1 MLVSMNW
8 IQDFVDLDGQNIE
21 NLIHRFTLSTA
32 EVEDIIHKGKD
43 TFGVIVA
50 EIVSI
55 EDHPDSKK
63 LHLLKI
69 NTGSEIKNCVCGA
82 PNVRV
87 GMKVAFAQVG
97 GSVCGNAIGK
107 AKIAGFESEGMC
119 CSEAEL
125 GISDDH
131 SGLMEIFD
139 DVQLGTDIKS
149 IYAIDDIIFEVD
161 NKSLTNRPDLW
172 GHYGIAREF
181 AALVGAPLKTPDMV
195 DVTKYNDLPALSI
208 SVAEPDLCYRYCG
221 IRVENV
227 TVKVSPVNMRI
238 RLYYCGMR
246 GINLLADLTNY
257 IMLELGQPM
266 HAFDADVVKNIV
278 VRKFEDNFT
287 FKTLDGTDRNITSDM
302 LMICNNDTP
311 VGIAGVMGGFDSE
324 ITDNTTNLTLESA
337 NFNGVSI
344 RKTSTALALRT
355 DASMRYEK
363 MLDPEVCEMATKR
376 FLHLLMQSDPGV
388 KVVSSLTDI
397 YVKKYD
403 IITLKF
409 NMSYVDRYTGIEISE
424 DKVADTLVSLGFAVE
439 HTSGEFTVTVPSWR
453 ATKDVTIKADI
464 IEEITRIY
472 GYDNFEIKTTKS
484 PLYPVNMS
492 VEKRNDYTAKDIL
505 VQRFNF
511 HEVHSY
517 IWPNTKK
524 CKDLGIEIEPNVS
537 ILNSIDTAGSVLRNS
552 MIPTLLCMTAENKSY
567 ANEFGI
573 FEIGKII
580 NGLDSDGM
588 CDERKILGMV
598 KYSKVMDEK
607 TLFYDVKNIITE
619 LILNLK
625 GKEPVFTRVSETA
638 HKWQHPK
645 NTVNITVDGV
655 SVGYFAVLHPTNLAK
670 LDKKSAVIFA
680 EIDMD
685 ILEPMSADGVTY
697 DEPSKYP
704 GIDFDLSITM
714 GEGTLYGDIV
724 DACYG
729 IGSELL
735 KSVKLYDQYRTETEN
750 TLTVRLNFTSS
761 ERTLSMEEVQKEVNA
776 ILEVIESKGMKLK
789 Q

>member
-287 FKTLDGTDRNITSDM
+287 FKTLDGTDRNIASDM

-376 FLHLLMQSDPGV
+376 FLHLLMQSDPSV

-439 HTSGEFTVTVPSWR
+439 HKSGEFTVTVPSWR

-724 DACYG
+724 DTCYG

>member
-8 IQDFVDLDGQNIE
+8 IQDFVDLSGQNIE
-21 NLIHRFTLSTA
+21 DLIHRFTLSTA
-32 EVEDIIHKGKD
+32 EVEDIFHMGAN
-43 TFGVIVA
+43 TEGVIVA
-50 EIVSI
+50 QIASV
-55 EDHPDSKK
+55 EDHPESKK

-69 NTGSEIKNCVCGA
+69 DTGSEVKDCVCGA

-97 GSVCGNAIGK
+97 GQVNGNAIGK

-139 DVQLGTDIKS
+139 DAPLGTDIKNL
-149 IYAIDDIIFEVD
+149 YAIDDIVFEVD

-181 AALVGAPLKTPDMV
+181 AALVGRPLKTPGMV
-195 DVTKYNDLPALSI
+195 DVSKYDDLPALSI

-227 TVKVSPVNMRI
+227 TAKVSPVNMRI

-266 HAFDADVVKNIV
+266 HAFDADIVKNIV
-278 VRKFEDNFT
+278 VRKFDKDFT
-287 FKTLDGTDRNITSDM
+287 FKTLDETDRTITPEM

-324 ITDNTTNLTLESA
+324 ITGETTSLTLESA

-363 MLDPEVCEMATKR
+363 MLDPEVCLMATKR
-376 FLHLLMQSDPGV
+376 FLHLLMECDPGV

-403 IITLKF
+403 TITLNF
-409 NMSYVDRYTGIEISE
+409 NMAYVDRYTGIEISE
-424 DKVADTLVSLGFAVE
+424 EKVADTLVSLGFAVE
-439 HTSGEFTVTVPSWR
+439 HNNGEFTVTVPSWR

-505 VQRFNF
+505 VQRFNY

-552 MIPTLLCMTAENKSY
+552 MIPTLLCMVNENKGY
-567 ANEFGI
+567 ANDFGI
-573 FEIGKII
+573 FEIGKVI
-580 NGLDSDGM
+580 NGLDTEGM

-598 KYSKVMDEK
+598 KYSKVMAEK
-607 TLFYDVKNIITE
+607 ELFYDFKNTITE

-625 GKEPVFTRVSETA
+625 SKEPKFVRANETA
-638 HKWQHPK
+638 HAWQHPK
-645 NTVNITVDGV
+645 NTIKIVVDGV
-655 SVGYFAVLHPTNLAK
+655 EVGYFAVLHPTNLAK
-670 LDKKSAVIFA
+670 LDKKAAVVFA

-685 ILEPMSADGVTY
+685 ILEPIGAAGVIY

-714 GEGTLYGDIV
+714 GEGSLYGDIV
-724 DACYG
+724 DACYST
-729 IGSELL
+729 GSALL

-761 ERTLSMEEVQKEVNA
+761 ERTLSMEEVQKEINDMLAA
-776 ILEVIESKGMKLK
+776 IEAKGMKLK

>member
-8 IQDFVDLDGQNIE
+8 IQDFVDLSGHDID

-32 EVEDIIHKGKD
+32 EVEDVIHKGAD
-43 TFGVIVA
+43 TNGVIVA

-55 EDHPDSKK
+55 ENHPDSKK

-69 NTGSEIKNCVCGA
+69 NTGSDIRDCVCGA

-97 GSVCGNAIGK
+97 GSVCGNPIGK

-139 DVQLGTDIKS
+139 DASLGTDIKS
-149 IYAIDDIIFEVD
+149 LYAIDDIIFEVD

-181 AALVGAPLKTPDMV
+181 AALVGAPLQVPAMV
-195 DVTKYNDLPALSI
+195 DVSKYNDLPALSI
-208 SVAEPDLCYRYCG
+208 KVDEPDLCYRYCG

-227 TVKVSPVNMRI
+227 TGKVSPVNMRI
-238 RLYYCGMR
+238 RLFYCGMR

-278 VRKFEDNFT
+278 VRKFDNEFI
-287 FKTLDGTDRNITSDM
+287 FKTLDDTDRTITPEM
-302 LMICNNDTP
+302 LMICNEDTP

-363 MLDPEVCEMATKR
+363 MLDPEVCLMATQR
-376 FLHLLMQSDPGV
+376 FLHLLMECDPGV

-397 YVKKYD
+397 YVKHYD
-403 IITLKF
+403 TITLSF
-409 NMSYVDRYTGIEISE
+409 NMAYVDRYTGIEISE
-424 DKVADTLVSLGFAVE
+424 EKVAGTLTSLGFAVE
-439 HTSGEFTVTVPSWR
+439 HENGEFTVTVPSWR

-484 PLYPVNMS
+484 PLYPVNMP
-492 VEKRNDYTAKDIL
+492 VEKRNDYTTKDIL
-505 VQRFNF
+505 VQRFNY

-552 MIPTLLCMTAENKSY
+552 MIPTLLCMVNENKSY
-567 ANEFGI
+567 ASDFGI
-573 FEIGKII
+573 FEIGKVI
-580 NGLDSDGM
+580 NGLNAEGM

-598 KYSKVMDEK
+598 KFSKVMDEK
-607 TLFYDVKNIITE
+607 TLFYDFKNTLTE

-625 GKEPVFTRVSETA
+625 SKEPKFVRTTETTHA
-638 HKWQHPK
+638 WQHPK
-645 NTVNITVDGV
+645 NTIKIYVDDV
-655 SVGYFAVLHPTNLAK
+655 EVGYFAVLHPTNLAK
-670 LDKKSAVIFA
+670 LDKKAAVMFC
-680 EIDMD
+680 EINMD
-685 ILEPMSADGVTY
+685 VLEPLGAASVVY

-714 GEGTLYGDIV
+714 GEGSLYGDIV
-724 DACYG
+724 DACYSV
-729 IGSELL
+729 GSQLL

-761 ERTLSMEEVQKEVNA
+761 ERTLSMEEVQKEVND
-776 ILEVIESKGMKLK
+776 ILAVIESKGMKLK